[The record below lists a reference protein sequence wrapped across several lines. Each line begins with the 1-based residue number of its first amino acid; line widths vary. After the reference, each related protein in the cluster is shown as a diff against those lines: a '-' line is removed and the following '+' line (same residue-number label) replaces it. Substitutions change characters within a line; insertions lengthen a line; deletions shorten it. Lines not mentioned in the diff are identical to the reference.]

1 MADRFGDLVASAR
14 DILATL
20 DPSGAFTYVSPAIQT
35 SLGLIPTEI
44 VGSVIWELV
53 HPRDVV
59 GVHATLKD
67 AFDRG
72 GRRTLEFKMLDVNG
86 QWHLLDATLQRL
98 DDETP
103 PVVALTAT
111 DVTEPRRLAA
121 ALKEREDQLR
131 QARKME
137 VVGRLAT
144 GVAHDFG
151 NLLTI
156 IIGASAHLTDGLTD
170 SSPLLA
176 HAQSIQLSAERA
188 ASLVRQLLGFGRQRA
203 EEPTVLEV
211 NDVVGDAEQLL
222 MRLLGEHIALKTSHA
237 PDLWRIKADRTQLEQ
252 VLLNLAANARDAMP
266 NGGTLTIET
275 RNLSA
280 DEAAVM
286 APDAR
291 GPFVAISVIDTGV
304 GMDAATQAQAFQPFF
319 TTKHAGKGTGL
330 GLATVHQIVKDA
342 GGWTWL
348 TSAPGNGTTVV
359 VGLPRV
365 HDAVIPAPA
374 IAPAV
379 GGRETLL
386 LVEDEEGVRELV
398 RDILAMAGYDVLE
411 AAMPSEAERISRE
424 ETRPIHLLLTDVV
437 MPEMSGLE
445 LSMRL
450 RASRP
455 GLQVMYMSGFPE
467 PLVGDGTTEAPGA
480 HFISKPFNRQSLLER
495 VRRALDS
502 TQKPVT
508 P

>member
-1 MADRFGDLVASAR
+1 
-14 DILATL
+14 
-20 DPSGAFTYVSPAIQT
+20 
-35 SLGLIPTEI
+35 
-44 VGSVIWELV
+44 V

-59 GVHATLKD
+59 GVHATLKET
-67 AFDRG
+67 FDRG
-72 GRRTLEFKMLDVNG
+72 GRRALEFKMLDVSG
-86 QWHLLDATLQRL
+86 HWHQLEASLQLLDA
-98 DDETP
+98 ETP
-103 PVVALTAT
+103 PVVALTAS
-111 DVTEPRRLAA
+111 DVTELRQLTA
-121 ALKEREDQLR
+121 ALRERDDQLR

-156 IIGASAHLTDGLTD
+156 IIGASGQLADGLAGD
-170 SSPLLA
+170 SPLRT

-211 NDVVGDAEQLL
+211 NDVVAEAEQLL
-222 MRLLGEHIALKTSHA
+222 VRLLGEHIALKTSHA
-237 PDLWRIKADRTQLEQ
+237 ADLWRVKADRTQLEQ

-275 RNLSA
+275 RNAVA
-280 DEAAVM
+280 D
-286 APDAR
+286 DAINASVGAS
-291 GPFVAISVIDTGV
+291 GPFVVISVTDTGV
-304 GMDAATQAQAFQPFF
+304 GMDAATQAQAFEPFF
-319 TTKHAGKGTGL
+319 TTKSFGKGTGL
-330 GLATVHQIVKDA
+330 GLATVQQVVKEA
-342 GGWTWL
+342 GGWTRL
-348 TSAPGNGTTVV
+348 TSAPGKGTTVAI
-359 VGLPRV
+359 GLPRETEPV
-365 HDAVIPAPA
+365 SPAPA
-374 IAPAV
+374 VAAAA
-379 GGRETLL
+379 GGGETLL

-398 RDILAMAGYDVLE
+398 RDILSMAGYAVLE

-424 ETRPIHLLLTDVV
+424 HTQPIQLLLTDVV

-467 PLVGDGTTEAPGA
+467 PLVGDGVTEAPGA

-495 VRRALDS
+495 VRRALD
-502 TQKPVT
+502 TAEKPV
-508 P
+508 PS

>member
-20 DPSGAFTYVSPAIQT
+20 DPSGAFTYVSPAIET
-35 SLGLIPTEI
+35 SLGLIPTDI

-59 GVHATLKD
+59 GVHAALKD
-67 AFDRG
+67 AFERG
-72 GRRTLEFKMLDVNG
+72 GRHALEFKMLDVSG
-86 QWHLLDATLQRL
+86 QWHQLAATLQRL
-98 DDETP
+98 DGETP
-103 PVVALTAT
+103 AAVVLTAT
-111 DVTEPRRLAA
+111 DVTELRQLTA
-121 ALKEREDQLR
+121 ALREREDQLR

-144 GVAHDFG
+144 GIAHDFG

-156 IIGASAHLTDGLTD
+156 IIGASGHVSDGLPAA
-170 SSPLLA
+170 SPLRT

-203 EEPTVLEV
+203 EEPTVLDVNEV
-211 NDVVGDAEQLL
+211 VTEAEQLL
-222 MRLLGEHIALKTSHA
+222 VRLLGEHIALKTSHA
-237 PDLWRIKADRTQLEQ
+237 ADLGRIKADRTQLEQ

-266 NGGTLTIET
+266 GGGCLTVET
-275 RNLSA
+275 RNSSGDETA
-280 DEAAVM
+280 DGV
-286 APDAR
+286 PC
-291 GPFVAISVIDTGV
+291 VVISVADTGV

-319 TTKHAGKGTGL
+319 TTKAAGKGTGL
-330 GLATVHQIVKDA
+330 GLATVQQFVKDA
-342 GGWTWL
+342 GGWTRL
-348 TSAPGNGTTVV
+348 SSAPGQGTTVAIA
-359 VGLPRV
+359 LPRV
-365 HDAVIPAPA
+365 HEAPSQVMPVPAA
-374 IAPAV
+374 A
-379 GGRETLL
+379 GGGETLL

-398 RDILAMAGYDVLE
+398 RDILSMAGYAVLE

-424 ETRPIHLLLTDVV
+424 YVQPIHLLLTDVV

-480 HFISKPFNRQSLLER
+480 HFISKPFNRQSLLAR
-495 VRRALDS
+495 VRRALD
-502 TQKPVT
+502 TADKPVQ